1 MFNQLYT
8 LWIGIKNF
16 FNNLLSESSKKKGSA
31 KSYIQ
36 NPNYYSM
43 NHSKGFYMYYY
54 TNKARVQR
62 IKNKR
67 ILKGFA

>member
-1 MFNQLYT
+1 MFKPLYKI
-8 LWIGIKNF
+8 WIGIISF
-16 FNNLLSESSKKKGSA
+16 FNSLISSTSKKKGNT

-62 IKNKR
+62 IKNKVS
-67 ILKGFA
+67 LKGFA